1 MKVCLVA
8 ALSVSLSATAANGQK
23 LSNEPVISD
32 TEIQTI
38 LAERID
44 QKRQS
49 VGIVVGI
56 IEDRGERIV
65 SYGALNQNDP
75 RPLNGGAVFEVGSV
89 TSVFTSLLLAD
100 MVQRGEVALND
111 PLAKYL
117 PPAVKVPSQ
126 GNRPITLADLA
137 THTAGLPLLPPN
149 FHPKNPANP
158 YAGYGENDLY
168 ASLSNYKL
176 SGTVGTDYS
185 FSSMGMGLLGL
196 ALSRRSGMSYE
207 ALVKTRILDP
217 LGMKST
223 GFSMTPAL
231 SSQLAVG
238 HNKQLQPVGYWD
250 AAAMAGAVG
259 LKSSAQ
265 DLLTFLEAELG
276 YRPSPLSGSMAAMLN
291 LRRPTRYAGLELALG
306 WHILTTSKTQIIW
319 HNGGTGGF
327 RAFIGFSPRTKVGI
341 VVLSNT
347 ESANGID
354 DIGLRLFSSTPPDL
368 YFLREHSE
376 IKVDPRLFA
385 NYVGQYQLADGML
398 LAITQSGDH
407 LQAQLGQQKFQ
418 LSAESNK
425 DFFVK
430 NIEGQL
436 TFVTDRD
443 GVAYMAVLHQAGT
456 DLPAKRIY

>member
-1 MKVCLVA
+1 MKVSLVA
-8 ALSVSLSATAANGQK
+8 ALSVSLSAAAAHGQK

-32 TEIQTI
+32 TEIQTM

-65 SYGALNQNDP
+65 SYGALNQNDS
-75 RPLNGGAVFEVGSV
+75 RPLNGAAVFEVGSV

-117 PPAVKVPSQ
+117 PPTVKLPSQ
-126 GNRPITLADLA
+126 GNRLITLADLA

-158 YAGYGENDLY
+158 YAGYSENDLY
-168 ASLSNYKL
+168 TSLANYKL

-185 FSSMGMGLLGL
+185 FSNVGMGLLGL

-207 ALVKTRILDP
+207 ALVKMRILDP
-217 LGMKST
+217 LGMKNS
-223 GFSMTPAL
+223 GLSLTPAM

-250 AAAMAGAVG
+250 AAAMSGAVG

-276 YRPSPLSGSMAAMLN
+276 YRPSPLAGSMAAMLN

-327 RAFIGFSPRTKVGI
+327 RAFVGFSPRTKVGI

-368 YFLREHSE
+368 YFLREHTE

-398 LAITQSGDH
+398 LAVTQNGDH

-436 TFVTDRD
+436 TFVTDRE